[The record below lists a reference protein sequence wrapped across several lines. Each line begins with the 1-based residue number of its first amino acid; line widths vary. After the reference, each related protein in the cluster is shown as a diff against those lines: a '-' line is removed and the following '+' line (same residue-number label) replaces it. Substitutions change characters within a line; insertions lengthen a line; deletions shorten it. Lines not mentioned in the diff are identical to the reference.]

1 LTLVSGRAE
10 QSEDKHS
17 ASSAVP
23 LTARGKVKRTLIV
36 GYGNL
41 YRRDDGVG
49 YHVLKAIATRLGRPP
64 LALDEDGLDALGKD
78 VDLVCLPQLLPELA
92 ETLVAYDQVVF
103 VDAHTGAYVE
113 DMRCVSV
120 EPRYVPSAF
129 THHMAP
135 EMLLGLALAF
145 SETVP
150 PAHLLSVRGH
160 DFDFGVGLSEETEQL
175 AAEAVER
182 IMRLVEQ
189 PTG

>member
-1 LTLVSGRAE
+1 LILASGRAD
-10 QSEDKHS
+10 QSEDEHS
-17 ASSAVP
+17 ASSALP
-23 LTARGKVKRTLIV
+23 LTACGKVKRTLIV

-160 DFDFGVGLSEETEQL
+160 DFDFGVELSEKTEQL
-175 AAEAVER
+175 ATEVVER
-182 IMRLVEQ
+182 IMHLVEQ

>member
-1 LTLVSGRAE
+1 MTLVSGRAE

-17 ASSAVP
+17 ASSALP
-23 LTARGKVKRTLIV
+23 LTACGKVKRTLIV
-36 GYGNL
+36 GYGNP
-41 YRRDDGVG
+41 YRRDDGAG

-92 ETLVAYDQVVF
+92 EMLAAYDQVIF
-103 VDAHTGAYVE
+103 VDAHTGAYTE
-113 DMRCVSV
+113 DLRCVSV

-150 PAHLLSVRGH
+150 PAYLLSVRGH
-160 DFDFGVGLSEETEQL
+160 DFDFGVELSERTEQL
-175 AAEAVER
+175 ADEVVER